1 MRRYVSPVAKI
12 PANSP
17 IGTANPKIVA
27 AFKGEAMPTIEEL
40 MAKNKDLEEEVK
52 RLKAKVAE
60 QEAEISRLKGDTSIP
75 ASKLEGAKAADAAVN
90 G

>member
-40 MAKNKDLEEEVK
+40 MAM
-52 RLKAKVAE
+52 
-60 QEAEISRLKGDTSIP
+60 EAGPGDGR
-75 ASKLEGAKAADAAVN
+75 ALALH
-90 G
+90 

>member
-1 MRRYVSPVAKI
+1 MSPVAEI

-27 AFKGEAMPTIEEL
+27 AFKGEAMPTIEEML
-40 MAKNKDLEEEVK
+40 AENKDLEEEVK

-60 QEAEISRLKGDTSIP
+60 QG
-75 ASKLEGAKAADAAVN
+75 N
-90 G
+90 

>member
-27 AFKGEAMPTIEEL
+27 AFKGEAMQTSKEL

-52 RLKAKVAE
+52 KLKAKFAE
-60 QEAEISRLKGDTSIP
+60 QDADLSRL
-75 ASKLEGAKAADAAVN
+75 
-90 G
+90 